1 MVNNIYAGKAVKI
14 LDITKHTN
22 MERSFTLDA
31 HIHGMPGQFVIVS
44 LSHAGEI
51 PISISGFSSTA
62 IEITVRNIG
71 KVTSKLFQL
80 KVGDELHL
88 RGPYGKSFPLEAFE
102 SRHLLIIAGGTGL
115 AAVKPLLEYSLDND
129 EYKPKKLNLLVGFK
143 SPKHLLFKKELD
155 HWQKKGQVLVTVDTT
170 EGETEAWAGGIGFV
184 VDFVKHI
191 GGIGSETKV
200 VLVGPP
206 LMITNTVRELVR
218 NNVREENIW
227 TSFERHMKCGV
238 GKCGHCRIRDKY
250 VCLDGPVFNY
260 VEAKSLID

>member
-184 VDFVKHI
+184 VDFVKHV

-206 LMITNTVRELVR
+206 LMITNTVRELVH

-238 GKCGHCRIRDKY
+238 GKCGHCRIRDKH
-250 VCLDGPVFNY
+250 VCSDGPVFNY
-260 VEAKSLID
+260 VEAKLLID

>member
-1 MVNNIYAGKAVKI
+1 MDNIYAGKAVKI
-14 LDITKHTN
+14 LGITKHTN
-22 MERSFTLDA
+22 MDRSFTLDA
-31 HIHGMPGQFVIVS
+31 NIHGAPGQFVMVS

-51 PISISGFSSTA
+51 PVSISGFSSTA
-62 IEITVRNIG
+62 VEITVRNIG

-80 KVGDELHL
+80 KVGDKVRL
-88 RGPYGKSFPLEAFE
+88 RGPYGEKFPLEAFE
-102 SRHLLIIAGGTGL
+102 GRHLLVIAGGTGL
-115 AAVKPLLEYSLDND
+115 AAVKPLLEHCLDND
-129 EYKPKKLNLLVGFK
+129 EFKPKKLNLLAGFK
-143 SPKHLLFKKELD
+143 SPKHLLFEKELD
-155 HWQKKGQVLVTVDTT
+155 RWQKKGEVFVTVDTT

-184 VDFVKHI
+184 VDFVKHV
-191 GGIGSETKV
+191 GGIGAETNV

-250 VCLDGPVFNY
+250 VCLDGAGFNY
-260 VEAKSLID
+260 VETKSLID

>member
-1 MVNNIYAGKAVKI
+1 MDNIYASKAVKI
-14 LDITKHTN
+14 LSITKHTN
-22 MERSFTLDA
+22 IERSFTLDA
-31 HIHGMPGQFVIVS
+31 PIHGMPGQFVMIS
-44 LSHAGEI
+44 LLHAGEI
-51 PISISGFSSTA
+51 PISISGFSSTT
-62 IEITVRNIG
+62 IEITVRNVG

-80 KVGDELHL
+80 KVGDEIYL
-88 RGPYGKSFPLEAFE
+88 RGPYGESFPLDVFE
-102 SRHLLIIAGGTGL
+102 GQHLLIIAGGTGL
-115 AAVKPLLEYSLDND
+115 AAVKPLLEYFLDDN
-129 EYKPKKLNLLVGFK
+129 EYHPKKLNLLVGFK
-143 SPKHLLFKKELD
+143 SPKDLLFKNELNA
-155 HWQKKGQVLVTVDTT
+155 WQKKSEVFVTVDTT

-206 LMITNTVRELVR
+206 LMITNTVRELVH

-238 GKCGHCRIRDKY
+238 GKCGHCRIRDKH